1 MLVLITRAADE
12 GARTANRLAVSG
24 HDAILSPVLEMTPTG
39 AQWPSGV
46 VDGVLATSRQ
56 AFELFSGSP
65 DWPLPEACRLL
76 PLYMVG
82 ERTRE
87 AARERGFEGRALVA
101 ADAKDLA
108 SAVVDALADG
118 PPSRLVYLA
127 GRDRKPDLEAALK
140 EVGHVVDAVE
150 VYAAQPAEALSE
162 EAASLIEAGEIG
174 AVLHYSRRSADIFLA
189 LSREAGVNAASLA
202 HVAISADAAHP
213 LKAAGVS
220 ALHIAEQPNEQGM
233 LGAVRIIAAQHF
245 VDRETGAKP

>member
-1 MLVLITRAADE
+1 MLVLVTRAADE
-12 GARTANRLAVSG
+12 GARTADKLAASG
-24 HDAILSPVLEMTPTG
+24 HDAILSPVLEITPTG
-39 AQWPSGV
+39 AQWPCGV
-46 VDGVLATSRQ
+46 VDGVLATSTQ

-65 DWPLPEACRLL
+65 DWPSPEACRLL

-127 GRDRKPDLEAALK
+127 GRDRKPELEAALK
-140 EVGHVVDAVE
+140 EAGHVVDAVE

-189 LSREAGVNAASLA
+189 LSREAGVSAESLA

-220 ALHIAEQPNEQGM
+220 SVLIAEQPNEQGM
-233 LGAVRIIAAQHF
+233 LAAVRVIAAQHF

>member
-12 GARTANRLAVSG
+12 GARTAEKLAASG

-65 DWPLPEACRLL
+65 EWPSPEACRLL
-76 PLYMVG
+76 PLYVVG

-87 AARERGFEGRALVA
+87 AARERGFEGRAFVA
-101 ADAKDLA
+101 FDAKDLA
-108 SAVVDALADG
+108 KAAVDALANG
-118 PPSRLVYLA
+118 PPSRLIYLA

-140 EVGHVVDAVE
+140 EAGHVVDTVE
-150 VYAAQPAEALSE
+150 VYAAQPAEALSKV
-162 EAASLIEAGEIG
+162 AAGLIQAGEIG

-189 LSREAGVNAASLA
+189 LSREAGVNVDGLA
-202 HVAISADAAHP
+202 HVAISAEAAHP
-213 LKAAGVS
+213 LKAARVS
-220 ALHIAEQPNEQGM
+220 SVHIAEQPNEQGM
-233 LGAVRIIAAQHF
+233 LTAICVIASQNF